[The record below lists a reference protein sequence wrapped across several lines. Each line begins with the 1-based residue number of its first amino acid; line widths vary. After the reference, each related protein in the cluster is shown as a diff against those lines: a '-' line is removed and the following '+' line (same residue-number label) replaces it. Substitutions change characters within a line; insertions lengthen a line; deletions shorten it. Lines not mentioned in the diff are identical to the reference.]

1 MDEWTSLANRK
12 YLNMNLHYH
21 DEHPHHNLGLT
32 RAIGSHPAAKIKK
45 LVTKHLGDFDH
56 SLKQLVAVVSDGAS
70 VCVKF
75 GKSIECLHLLCVV
88 HGINLAIVDVLFVK
102 DFYCQICS
110 LDFESKAEL
119 KNHNSL
125 FHPGLKNNDTQ
136 DPDETQIMFEDENTD
151 EIEVKDEDIVLE
163 SDGDALTELEHSED
177 EAAIE
182 AEEAAG
188 PDLLPRYRGSVK
200 KSRGLSGKFRN
211 SHIRNE
217 VLQKILSNNDIERTK
232 LQLDVKTRWN
242 STLKMIS
249 VFLPIVD
256 EIHLACSK
264 LKIPWTLDEGDIKL
278 LRELER
284 ALEPFE
290 FAINQ
295 LGARGV
301 NLIQAEVIYKQTVA
315 SLNNQRSEIAT
326 KLKESFLHR
335 IDQRRNANL
344 VHLMLFLRDP
354 TFLSRGTDWLNHPI
368 VFEDMVDL
376 AHDLIHRLFPMD
388 VKVG

>member
-1 MDEWTSLANRK
+1 
-12 YLNMNLHYH
+12 
-21 DEHPHHNLGLT
+21 
-32 RAIGSHPAAKIKK
+32 
-45 LVTKHLGDFDH
+45 
-56 SLKQLVAVVSDGAS
+56 
-70 VCVKF
+70 
-75 GKSIECLHLLCVV
+75 
-88 HGINLAIVDVLFVK
+88 VDVLFVK

-110 LDFESKAEL
+110 LDFESKTEL
-119 KNHNSL
+119 KSHNSL
-125 FHPGLKNNDTQ
+125 FHPGHKSDETQ
-136 DPDETQIMFEDENTD
+136 DADETQIMFEDENTN

-163 SDGDALTELEHSED
+163 SDGDAIIELEHSED
-177 EAAIE
+177 QAAIDVE
-182 AEEAAG
+182 IAAG
-188 PDLLPRYRGSVK
+188 PALLPRYRGSVK

-264 LKIPWTLDEGDIKL
+264 LKIPFTLDENDIKL

-295 LGARGV
+295 LGSRGC
-301 NLIQAEVIYKQTVA
+301 NLIKAEVIYKQTVD

-354 TFLSRGTDWLNHPI
+354 SFLSRGSDWLNHPI